1 MGLRALQSGL
11 EKILTAVGFILAILA
26 ILVAVTALPVGDT
39 FLWLVTLE
47 LKPVT
52 PSTLGWSGGS
62 SSVCQKKKY
71 IYIQLLF
78 NMEGACQEEQPFNYW
93 MCQGSAGCRNCRAG
107 YRTQA
112 PASYTEKAG
121 RTPHLVLF
129 LTVSHHRLTYKNL
142 FKDICMGKKKGKQAE
157 EAK

>member
-62 SSVCQKKKY
+62 SSVC
-71 IYIQLLF
+71 
-78 NMEGACQEEQPFNYW
+78 
-93 MCQGSAGCRNCRAG
+93 
-107 YRTQA
+107 
-112 PASYTEKAG
+112 
-121 RTPHLVLF
+121 
-129 LTVSHHRLTYKNL
+129 
-142 FKDICMGKKKGKQAE
+142 
-157 EAK
+157 